1 MLSFDIRNALIPFSL
16 LKISN
21 AFKLMKPGDVMEVI
35 ANDAGIANDLQ
46 RLLPNSGKITLTS
59 QDMGPE
65 GPLVRFSLKKPHQH
79 SNPREIQHVKRRSEH
94 H

>member
-1 MLSFDIRNALIPFSL
+1 MMSLDIRNELIPFSL

-21 AFKLMKPGDVMEVI
+21 AFKRMKPGDVMEVI

-46 RLLPNSGKITLTS
+46 RLLPNAGQIILTS
-59 QDMGPE
+59 QVMGTE
-65 GPLVRFSLKKPHQH
+65 GPVVRFSLKKQHQH
-79 SNPREIQHVKRRSEH
+79 SNQREIQHVKCRSEH